1 MKKKQKVKR
10 TRLFIEPY
18 PTKVLIE
25 ITLGQLESLTSRW
38 IIRDD
43 GKRVK
48 LFTEPQF
55 DQGYDRK
62 FMQNVS
68 VGKVIGVGEWVTNIC
83 VGDIAIVDYLVTND
97 TGVLI
102 GYFKN
107 NQVVCVE
114 AASTYHTEDSL
125 PSQTRRMAWVKGDH
139 DIVSPILGVI
149 RENEAIAF
157 DPHVFLENRVAKL
170 VMVMFNG
177 ELREAKEAVTSR
189 IVISA
194 PENSN
199 VRQGDE
205 VTIKEEDIFTREI
218 HGKEMSI
225 VFIEDI
231 KAIKRRENL

>member
-1 MKKKQKVKR
+1 MKKLRKVKR
-10 TRLFIEPY
+10 TRLYIEPY

-25 ITLGQLESLTSRW
+25 ITLSQLESLTSRW

-55 DQGYDRK
+55 DKGYDRR

-68 VGKVIGVGEWVTNIC
+68 IGKVIGVGDWVEEIF
-83 VGDIAIVDYLVTND
+83 VGDIVIIDYLVTND
-97 TGVLI
+97 DDVLI

-114 AASTYHTEDSL
+114 AKSTYHTDDAL
-125 PSQTRRMAWVKGDH
+125 PAQNGRKAWVKGDH
-139 DIVSPILGVI
+139 DVMSPILGVI
-149 RENEAIAF
+149 RENEAISF
-157 DPHVFLENRVAKL
+157 DPHIFLENKVTNL
-170 VMVMFNG
+170 VMVMHNG
-177 ELREAKEAVTSR
+177 ELREAKEDITTR

-194 PENSN
+194 PEGTGI
-199 VRQGDE
+199 RPGDE
-205 VTIKEEDIFTREI
+205 VTVKDIDIFTREI
-218 HGKEMSI
+218 HGKEMVI
-225 VFIEDI
+225 IFKEDV